1 MAVNWGFLGAGF
13 VASRGLAPAV
23 HASRGANLYAVASR
37 DEKRSATLEPQKVHA
52 TYNDLLAD
60 ESVDAVYISL
70 SNSQHLEWVTK
81 SLEAGKHV
89 LCEKPLGLNASETE
103 AMFASASQSGRLLVE
118 AVWGRWHPRFS
129 RIVDAATSGVIGNI
143 EHIETAFTFTS
154 EMTDNYRLNPL
165 MGGGAL
171 LDVGCYQAHAW
182 VALTNG
188 AKDLEFTALTRTI
201 GPTGIDLTTDVSVRI
216 DKSITAHAVSSFAL
230 PSQQQFIVQGSQGK
244 MQTSAGEA
252 FTTWNEACSLQIN
265 DVFEEFAVTNAFVE
279 MVENVSNVI
288 SGEEG
293 WVVPSADS
301 IRVAHILDSIAKH
314 STWVADR
321 ADQQG
326 T

>member
-13 VASRGLAPAV
+13 VASRGLTPAV

-37 DEKRSATLEPQKVHA
+37 DEKRSATLEPERVHA
-52 TYNDLLAD
+52 TYDELLAD
-60 ESVDAVYISL
+60 KSVDAVYISL

-103 AMFASASQSGRLLVE
+103 AMFDCASRSDRLLVE
-118 AVWGRWHPRFS
+118 AVWGRWHPRFA
-129 RIVDAATSGVIGNI
+129 RMVEVAASGVIGNI

-154 EMTDNYRLNPL
+154 DMTDNYRLNPL

-188 AKDLEFTALTRTI
+188 AKDLEISDLARTI

-216 DKSITAHAVSSFAL
+216 NKSITAHAVSSFAL

-244 MQTSAGEA
+244 IQTAAGES

-265 DVFEEFAVTNAFVE
+265 NVVEEFAVTNAFVE
-279 MVENVSNVI
+279 MVESVSNVI
-288 SGEEG
+288 RGEEG
-293 WVVPSADS
+293 WIVPSTDS
-301 IRVAHILDSIAKH
+301 IRVAHILDCIARH
-314 STWVADR
+314 
-321 ADQQG
+321 Q
-326 T
+326 

>member
-37 DEKRSATLEPQKVHA
+37 DEKRSATLEPKRVHA
-52 TYNDLLAD
+52 TYADLLAD
-60 ESVDAVYISL
+60 ERVDAVYISL

-103 AMFASASQSGRLLVE
+103 SMFACASRNNQHLVE

-129 RIVDAATSGVIGNI
+129 RMVDVVANGTLGNI

-188 AKDLEFTALTRTI
+188 ATDLQISDLSRTV

-216 DKSITAHAVSSFAL
+216 NKSITAHAVSSFAL

-244 MQTSAGEA
+244 MQTTAGES

-265 DVFEEFAVTNAFVE
+265 EVVEEFAVANAFVE

-293 WVVPSADS
+293 WIVPSADS
-301 IRVAHILDSIAKH
+301 IRVAHILDNIAQH
-314 STWVADR
+314 PSA
-321 ADQQG
+321 
-326 T
+326 

>member
-37 DEKRSATLEPQKVHA
+37 DEKRSATLEPERVHA
-52 TYNDLLAD
+52 TYDDLLAD
-60 ESVDAVYISL
+60 ERIDAVYISL

-89 LCEKPLGLNASETE
+89 LCEKPLALNASETE
-103 AMFASASQSGRLLVE
+103 SMFACASRSDRLLVE

-129 RIVDAATSGVIGNI
+129 RMVEVVASGTLGNI

-154 EMTDNYRLNPL
+154 EMTDNYRLNPQ

-188 AKDLEFTALTRTI
+188 ATDLQISDLTRVI

-216 DKSITAHAVSSFAL
+216 NKSITAHSVSSFAL
-230 PSQQQFIVQGSQGK
+230 PSQQQFIVWGSQGK
-244 MQTSAGEA
+244 MQTEAGES
-252 FTTWNEACSLQIN
+252 FTTWNEACSLRIN
-265 DVFEEFAVTNAFVE
+265 EVVEEFAVTNAFAE

-288 SGEEG
+288 RGEQG
-293 WVVPSADS
+293 WIVSSTDS
-301 IRVAHILDSIAKH
+301 IRVAHILDSIARH
-314 STWVADR
+314 PSE
-321 ADQQG
+321 
-326 T
+326 

>member
-37 DEKRSATLEPQKVHA
+37 DEKRSATLEPKRVHA
-52 TYNDLLAD
+52 TYADLLAD
-60 ESVDAVYISL
+60 ERVDAVYISL

-103 AMFASASQSGRLLVE
+103 AMFACASQSGRLLVE
-118 AVWGRWHPRFS
+118 AVWGRWHPRFV
-129 RIVDAATSGVIGNI
+129 RMIEVVANGTLGNI

-188 AKDLEFTALTRTI
+188 ATDLQISDLSRTV

-216 DKSITAHAVSSFAL
+216 NKSITAHAVSSFAL

-244 MQTSAGEA
+244 MQTTAGES

-265 DVFEEFAVTNAFVE
+265 EVVEEFAVANAFVE

-288 SGEEG
+288 SGKEG
-293 WVVPSADS
+293 WIVPSADS
-301 IRVAHILDSIAKH
+301 IRVAHILDSIARH
-314 STWVADR
+314 E
-321 ADQQG
+321 
-326 T
+326 

>member
-37 DEKRSATLEPQKVHA
+37 DEKRSATLEPERVHA
-52 TYNDLLAD
+52 TYDELLAD
-60 ESVDAVYISL
+60 KSVDAVYISL

-103 AMFASASQSGRLLVE
+103 AMFDCASRSDRLLVE

-129 RIVDAATSGVIGNI
+129 RMVDVVANGTLGNI

-182 VALTNG
+182 VALTKG
-188 AKDLEFTALTRTI
+188 AKDLEIADLTRTI
-201 GPTGIDLTTDVSVRI
+201 GSTGIDLTTDVSVRI
-216 DKSITAHAVSSFAL
+216 NKSITAHALSSFEL

-244 MQTSAGEA
+244 MQTAAGES
-252 FTTWNEACSLQIN
+252 FTTWNEACSVRIN
-265 DVFEEFAVTNAFVE
+265 DVVEEFVVTNAFVE

-301 IRVAHILDSIAKH
+301 IRVAHILDSITRH
-314 STWVADR
+314 
-321 ADQQG
+321 Q
-326 T
+326 